1 VGSILFFQIS
11 SFLDHLLGTY
21 YILIL
26 RPRDGETR
34 TDRHVNNYGMNTE
47 EETFD
52 YARKVGKCFF
62 SENLKGEGKEW

>member
-1 VGSILFFQIS
+1 
-11 SFLDHLLGTY
+11 
-21 YILIL
+21 
-26 RPRDGETR
+26 
-34 TDRHVNNYGMNTE
+34 MNTE